1 MATRV
6 IHLID
11 SEAGNYQWPFKLGEW
26 VWSKSH
32 RIAATV
38 VGGWFELRSF
48 GQRDRMTKKRN
59 FAATQIFYRVETA
72 DGREFTEPAQD
83 LENLPLSR
91 PTKNSGVEL
100 RDNRS

>member
-1 MATRV
+1 MAYRV

-26 VWSKSH
+26 VWSKTH
-32 RIAATV
+32 RIAATI

-48 GQRDRMTKKRN
+48 GRRQGTIPEADGV
-59 FAATQIFYRVETA
+59 QVFYRVETP

-83 LENLPLSR
+83 LEPR
-91 PTKNSGVEL
+91 SGAT
-100 RDNRS
+100 S

>member
-1 MATRV
+1 MARV

-26 VWSKSH
+26 VWSKTH
-32 RIAATV
+32 RMAATV

-48 GQRDRMTKKRN
+48 GRRQHERVAEREALSAVR
-59 FAATQIFYRVETA
+59 IFYRVETV

-83 LENLPLSR
+83 LEPAQ
-91 PTKNSGVEL
+91 G
-100 RDNRS
+100 

>member
-1 MATRV
+1 MAYRV

-11 SEAGNYQWPFKLGEW
+11 PEAGHYQWPFKLGEW
-26 VWSKSH
+26 VWSKTH

-48 GQRDRMTKKRN
+48 GRRQGPVPESDGV
-59 FAATQIFYRVETA
+59 QVFYRVETP

-83 LENLPLSR
+83 LEP
-91 PTKNSGVEL
+91 
-100 RDNRS
+100 RSSTTL

>member
-1 MATRV
+1 MTYRV

-11 SEAGNYQWPFKLGEW
+11 AEAGNYQWPFKLGEW

-38 VGGWFELRSF
+38 VGGWFELRSL
-48 GQRDRMTKKRN
+48 GRRQDRAPETREPSGV
-59 FAATQIFYRVETA
+59 QVFYRVETA

-83 LENLPLSR
+83 LEPRRREQL
-91 PTKNSGVEL
+91 
-100 RDNRS
+100 